1 MKRMRHN
8 NYNNENK
15 KQKKPKLN
23 SMTDVLLM
31 EILIDIFSRL
41 LVNSFCCI
49 KCVSKALLKTVDDP
63 FFAIQHMR
71 RRILTSCTTVE
82 VPRLVLQSPHCRMH
96 PIKCDGNELLTK
108 SFTCHGVDYKN
119 GNTCLLLDPFKGEIL
134 MLPTTSDV
142 LQVSANTV
150 CRQDSYGMGFD
161 NKTNTY
167 KIVRISYHHKYK
179 KGQLSELTTEVL
191 VLGTSS
197 WRELPVCRW
206 RHALVG

>member
-82 VPRLVLQSPHCRMH
+82 VPRLVLQSPHC
-96 PIKCDGNELLTK
+96 
-108 SFTCHGVDYKN
+108 FTCHGVDYKN